1 MPETEPQART
11 VAGAVRGRW
20 EDGTAVFRG
29 IPFARPPVGGL
40 RFAAPS
46 PPEAWAGTRDAAKFG
61 PPPPQSRAGRIAPP
75 VSAAAGDAE
84 WLTVNVWSPD
94 PGSAGLPVM
103 VWVYGGAYVAGYS
116 GDPAYDGTLLA
127 RLGVVVVSFNYR
139 VGMEGFAQLHG
150 APPNRGLLDQ
160 VAALGWVRDNIAS
173 FGGDPDGVTV
183 FGESAG
189 AGSIAALLAMD
200 PAAGLFRRAI
210 TQSVPGTFF
219 SAALA
224 ADIAAA
230 AAGEV
235 GARACAADLAGV
247 DPERLVQAGEAVV
260 ASFGERAGRWG
271 AVAHTLTPF
280 SPVVDGEVLPSAPW
294 QALASG
300 RARGIELVAG
310 HNRDECRLFTAA
322 SAQPG
327 SLAAREAAAA
337 LRAFAPGPDGEDAYR
352 AAHPDADAARLY
364 ELAYSDWLFR
374 MPSLHL
380 AQAHAA
386 GGGTAFLYEL
396 RYAAPANGGALGA
409 CHGLDV
415 PLIFGSFTAGFGQ
428 MLFGGQAPAAAVNL
442 GEAMRSSWAAFAASG
457 DPGWPAYAAAG
468 RLTRIFD
475 DPPSVAPY
483 PEETS
488 RRLWAEH
495 EFGVLDV
502 VE

>member
-1 MPETEPQART
+1 VPAADPRAATAT
-11 VAGAVRGRW
+11 GTVRGRW
-20 EDGTAVFRG
+20 EDGVAIFRG

-40 RFAAPS
+40 RFAAPC
-46 PPEAWAGTRDAAKFG
+46 PPEPWDGIRDAYAFG
-61 PPPPQSRAGRIAPP
+61 PPPPQSTVRPIAPP
-75 VSAAAGDAE
+75 AGGDYGAAAAE

-94 PGSAGLPVM
+94 PGGARLPVM
-103 VWVYGGAYVAGYS
+103 VWVYGGAYAAGYS

-127 RLGVVVVSFNYR
+127 CLGVVAVSFNYR
-139 VGMEGFAQLHG
+139 VGMEGFAQLDG

-160 VAALGWVRDNIAS
+160 AAALGWVRDNIAS
-173 FGGDPDGVTV
+173 FGGDPDNVTV

-200 PAAGLFRRAI
+200 SAAGLFRRAI

-219 SAALA
+219 SPALA
-224 ADIAAA
+224 ADIATSAA
-230 AAGEV
+230 AEV
-235 GARACAADLAGV
+235 GARPCTADLAAIA
-247 DPERLVQAGEAVV
+247 PERLVGAGEAVV
-260 ASFGERAGRWG
+260 ASFGKRAGRWG

-280 SPVVDGEVLPSAPW
+280 SPVVDGEVLPAAPW

-300 RARGIELVAG
+300 RARDIELIVG

-322 SAQPG
+322 SAQFG
-327 SLAAREAAAA
+327 RLAAGEAAAV
-337 LRAFAPGPDGEDAYR
+337 LHAFAPPGGADAYR
-352 AAHPDADAARLY
+352 AAYPDADLARLY

-396 RYAAPANGGALGA
+396 RYAAPANDGALGA

-415 PLIFGSFTAGFGQ
+415 PLIFGSFAAGFGQ

-442 GEAMRSSWAAFAASG
+442 GEAMRSSWIAFAASG

-468 RLTRIFD
+468 RLTRVFD

-488 RRLWAEH
+488 RRLWADH
-495 EFGVLDV
+495 RFGVL
-502 VE
+502 ELP